1 VVNGDQGF
9 PQAIGIAR
17 EIELARAKLL
27 LGRVFFTR
35 TGIHFARKRYA

>member
-1 VVNGDQGF
+1 VNDDQGF

-27 LGRVFFTR
+27 FGRVF
-35 TGIHFARKRYA
+35 